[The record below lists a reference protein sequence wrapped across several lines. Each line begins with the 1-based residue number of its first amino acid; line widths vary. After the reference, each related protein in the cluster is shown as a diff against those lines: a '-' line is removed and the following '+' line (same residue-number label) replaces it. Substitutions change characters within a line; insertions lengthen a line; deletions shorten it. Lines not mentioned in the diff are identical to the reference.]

1 MMLSRAALLSRAISG
16 TRGTSARLFCDKVAG
31 PLGPGAAAEAFC
43 GVKEVSAEPLIIPN
57 DDEELQAHWRSMES
71 RIKRRKTKT
80 TGPRGRTGLRPS
92 AWDHENV

>member
-1 MMLSRAALLSRAISG
+1 MLSRIALLSRAISG
-16 TRGTSARLFCDKVAG
+16 TRGTSARFFCDKVVG
-31 PLGPGAAAEAFC
+31 PLGPGAEAFR